1 MVYLIWLATLV
12 ISFYA
17 GYRLRDLTRKIEAV
31 QEVLK
36 DKVDRKPV
44 ETEPQ
49 SILIDLDDPIKEAQY
64 VRDQLMKKLN
74 PHE

>member
-36 DKVDRKPV
+36 EKVDRKPV

-49 SILIDLDDPIKEAQY
+49 STLIDLDDPIKEAQY
-64 VRDQLMKKLN
+64 ARDQLMKKLN